1 MSRKKK
7 LEQFAELDRFE
18 NVLQC
23 TDPQSSL
30 VKQYDGTLMEA
41 RGHWRDKIFK
51 NDHPLVAELACGKGE
66 YTVALA
72 ERDPGKNFIGIDI
85 KGNRMHRGAKK
96 GLSLSLPNAR
106 FLRIRIEWL
115 TNHFAPGEVDE
126 IWITFP
132 DPFLKKSKSNRRLT
146 SPAFQKMYKTL
157 LSSRGIV
164 HLKTDS
170 PDLYRFTLETLAST
184 PGAVILTQSEDIDR
198 EGLNEG
204 ILSIQTH
211 YEKMHRSSGIPIRY
225 LSWKYQ
231 ENVELLNC

>member
-23 TDPQSSL
+23 TDPQSS
-30 VKQYDGTLMEA
+30 QAIRYDGEVVET
-41 RGHWRDKIFK
+41 RGHWRDGIFK
-51 NDHPLVAELACGKGE
+51 NNNPLVTELACGKGE

-72 ERDPGKNFIGIDI
+72 QRDPGKNFIGIDI
-85 KGNRMHRGAKK
+85 KGNRMHRGAKNSLAL
-96 GLSLSLPNAR
+96 GLGNAR

-115 TNHFAPGEVDE
+115 THHFAPGEVDE

-132 DPFLKKSKSNRRLT
+132 DPFLKKSKANRRLT
-146 SPAFQKMYKTL
+146 SPGFQKMYRNI
-157 LSSRGIV
+157 LSPTGTV

-170 PDLYRFTLETLAST
+170 PELYEFTLETLMST
-184 PGAVILTQSEDIDR
+184 PGVSIIAQSEDIDR
-198 EGLNEG
+198 DGLNEG

-211 YEKMHRSSGIPIRY
+211 YEKLHRASGISIRY
-225 LSWKYQ
+225 ISWIYHAG
-231 ENVELLNC
+231 VELLN